1 SNGSR
6 ARGERLGA
14 SSRGSG
20 CDCGEIRRT
29 RRRRG
34 TRIQK
39 TVVVDDVVEKMP
51 MKSEEKERRWRKVA
65 RILWRIIVRGVR
77 IGVHTVAVSLV
88 VLIIASGMS
97 SFPRTSPLLSGVS
110 RNQQL
115 AVLAALGSVSLVALY
130 VWYQKKQDKAKK
142 MARSAQQQQ
151 AAATTAAAAKEE
163 SEQSQQP
170 LQRVEEVEERAQ
182 EEHHHQQQQQE
193 EVVVKR
199 AEEKEEEGEEK
210 EKVMVKTG
218 APVLL
223 AAATVVAP
231 APAPAAAVAAAAAKP
246 EEPEAQQKKE
256 SVVVERDETSS
267 NASDDLSD
275 TDSHS
280 KSSGRS
286 DADFEIEPAT
296 LETGGV
302 LKLEVC
308 ENFSWAEDVERSYSE
323 AMANEQEEERARLE
337 AGYEGAESPGL
348 DSQGSED
355 SGRATGGLASS
366 LSPMDNS
373 ATTTPNGTMF
383 DANPMYE
390 FEIPNSLVGL
400 IIGVKGKTIKELS
413 MRTDVRM
420 LIRAHHETGKVDTH
434 QICQVRGKRDKIN
447 RCLQMLRKRFPPA
460 RFPELNLQPVL
471 PPALPTN
478 LADLLNAQPSW
489 LTLPESVACEAA
501 VAHLID
507 AGHLFIQQPTHPSYS
522 SLALLDQYMIRLY
535 SKSEGIPEVPHPC
548 ETGLLCAAP
557 VMQAWFR
564 AVIVMYFAEEDEA
577 LVRFVDYGGYA
588 RIARAQLRQI
598 RTDLMTLPFQATECF
613 LAHVQPVDG
622 TSQWSSQATEYL
634 RDLVSGKVVD
644 VTLIGY
650 SVDERIPVVEIDVID
665 ETEGTR
671 QRVDRLMINAGFA
684 KAADPSKVARI
695 QRLAADKKPVLS
707 QQSSYTTSGS
717 TIMAF

>member
-1 SNGSR
+1 ASGSR
-6 ARGERLGA
+6 ARAERLGA
-14 SSRGSG
+14 SARGSG
-20 CDCGEIRRT
+20 CDCSEIRP
-29 RRRRG
+29 RRRRR
-34 TRIQK
+34 TAESRSSLDD
-39 TVVVDDVVEKMP
+39 DDVC
-51 MKSEEKERRWRKVA
+51 EKEESGEAQWRRAIRIVWRLLLRVVKV
-65 RILWRIIVRGVR
+65 
-77 IGVHTVAVSLV
+77 GVHTVAVSLV
-88 VLIIASGMS
+88 VLLIASGMS
-97 SFPRTSPLLSGVS
+97 SFPRTSPLVAGVT

-115 AVLAALGSVSLVALY
+115 AILAGLGTVSLVAIW

-151 AAATTAAAAKEE
+151 QAAATAATTAAAAKEE
-163 SEQSQQP
+163 SEQPP
-170 LQRVEEVEERAQ
+170 LQRVDEEQVGEVQ
-182 EEHHHQQQQQE
+182 GE

-199 AEEKEEEGEEK
+199 AEEKEQPQQQHGQQQEEDDDVEEVALK
-210 EKVMVKTG
+210 KG

-223 AAATVVAP
+223 AAAP
-231 APAPAAAVAAAAAKP
+231 AAAAAAATIPAAVVAKP
-246 EEPEAQQKKE
+246 EETKKEEAQQQQQQKKE
-256 SVVVERDETSS
+256 CVVVERDETSS
-267 NASDDLSD
+267 EASSDLSD

-296 LETGGV
+296 LETGGG

-413 MRTDVRM
+413 VRTDVRM
-420 LIRAHHETGKVDTH
+420 LIRQHHETAKVDTH
-434 QICQVRGKRDKIN
+434 QICQVRGKREKIN
-447 RCLQMLRKRFPPA
+447 RCLQMLRKRFPPG

-489 LTLPESVACEAA
+489 LTLPEGVACEAA

-507 AGHLFIQQPTHPSYS
+507 ASHLFIQQPTHPSYS

-535 SKSEGIPEVPHPC
+535 SQSEGIPEVPHPC

-564 AVIVMYFAEEDEA
+564 ATVVLYDADEDEA
-577 LVRFVDYGGYA
+577 MVRFVDYGGYA
-588 RIARAQLRQI
+588 KIPRSQLRQI
-598 RTDLMTLPFQATECF
+598 RTDLMTLPFQATETF

-622 TSQWSSQATEYL
+622 TMNWSPAATDFL
-634 RDLVSGKVVD
+634 REIVFGKVVD

-650 SVDERIPVVEIDVID
+650 SVDEHIPVIEIEVID
-665 ETEGTR
+665 EAAGTK

-684 KAADPSKVARI
+684 KAADPSKVQRI
-695 QRLAADKKPVLS
+695 PKLNADGRKPVLS
-707 QQSSYTTSGS
+707 KQTSY
-717 TIMAF
+717 